1 MNEGNM
7 GVMPVYDMARNNTGY
22 NDGWFGGGIWALFI
36 LMFMC
41 GGWGWNRGGW
51 GNGNAIDAINGVT
64 NEFLYTNLNGTID
77 RGFNQ
82 IANQQF
88 NTQKDIWQ
96 TQSALQ
102 MQLAQNGFEAQ
113 NCCCQTQRAIDSVKY
128 EAAQNTCAITTNAT
142 NNTQKILDKLCSMEL
157 NMELNAKNR
166 EINAKEAENANLRM
180 ALAQA
185 NGQLSQ
191 QAQSANLIAQLRP
204 TPQPS
209 YIVNSP
215 YQSIYPPNNGNG
227 YNACGCFN

>member
-1 MNEGNM
+1 MNEGSNM
-7 GVMPVYDMARNNTGY
+7 GFMPVYDMARNNND
-22 NDGWFGGGIWALFI
+22 NDGFFGGGGIWALFI
-36 LMFMC
+36 LLFMC
-41 GGWGWNRGGW
+41 GGFGGWNRGF
-51 GNGNAIDAINGVT
+51 GNGNAIDAMNGVT
-64 NEFLYTNLNGTID
+64 NEFLYTNLNSTID

-96 TQSALQ
+96 TSSNLQ
-102 MQLAQNGFEAQ
+102 MQIAQNGFNAQ
-113 NCCCQTQRAIDSVKY
+113 QCCCETNRNIDSVKY

-142 NNTQKILDKLCSMEL
+142 NNTQKILDKLCDMERSAL
-157 NMELNAKNR
+157 HT
-166 EINAKEAENANLRM
+166 ENANLRS

-191 QAQSANLIAQLRP
+191 QAQTANLIAQLRP

-215 YQSIYPPNNGNG
+215 YQSIYPPSGTNGLGYCNNTCG
-227 YNACGCFN
+227 YFN

>member
-1 MNEGNM
+1 MTEGNM
-7 GVMPVYDMARNNTGY
+7 GVMPVYDMARNNTNGY
-22 NDGWFGGGIWALFI
+22 NDGWLGGGGIWALFI

-41 GGWGWNRGGW
+41 GGWGFNRGGW
-51 GNGNAIDAINGVT
+51 GNNGAIDAINGVT

-96 TQSALQ
+96 TQSGLS
-102 MQLAQNGFEAQ
+102 MQLAQNGFNAQ
-113 NCCCQTQRAIDSVKY
+113 QCCCETNRNIDSVKY

-142 NNTQKILDKLCSMEL
+142 ANTQKILDKLCSME
-157 NMELNAKNR
+157 MSAKDN
-166 EINAKEAENANLRM
+166 EIAGLRV

-191 QAQSANLIAQLRP
+191 QAQTANLIAQLRP

-215 YQSIYPPNNGNG
+215 YQSIYPPTGANGCGCYN
-227 YNACGCFN
+227 NACGCFN

>member
-7 GVMPVYDMARNNTGY
+7 GVMPVYDMARNNTNGY
-22 NDGWFGGGIWALFI
+22 NDGWFGGGGIWALFI

-41 GGWGWNRGGW
+41 GGWGFNRGGW
-51 GNGNAIDAINGVT
+51 GNNGNAIDAINGVT
-64 NEFLYTNLNGTID
+64 NEFLYTNLNSTID

-96 TQSALQ
+96 AQSALQ

-142 NNTQKILDKLCSMEL
+142 NNTQKILDKLCDMER
-157 NMELNAKNR
+157 NALVT
-166 EINAKEAENANLRM
+166 ENANLRT

-215 YQSIYPPNNGNG
+215 YQSIYPSNSGCG